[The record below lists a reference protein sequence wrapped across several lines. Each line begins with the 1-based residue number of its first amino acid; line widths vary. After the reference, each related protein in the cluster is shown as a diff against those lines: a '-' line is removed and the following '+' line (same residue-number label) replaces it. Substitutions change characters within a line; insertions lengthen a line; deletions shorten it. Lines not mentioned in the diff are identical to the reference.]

1 MSLLAITVISMPSTL
16 VIGRLH
22 FLEGH
27 YEQAIVAYRSALA
40 SAPDPTRARFGLA
53 WSNLATHRLDAVREH
68 ARDVLGREPKDVAG
82 GTDQTALQS
91 KHRLEPEPWL
101 GSPDPRVGL
110 QANWCRACQN
120 EL

>member
-1 MSLLAITVISMPSTL
+1 MFAFLIEEPTGLQATEGATLLRLLSQRGADSTEKRKAIQNL
-16 VIGRLH
+16 VLRH
-22 FLEGH
+22 
-27 YEQAIVAYRSALA
+27 
-40 SAPDPTRARFGLA
+40 
-53 WSNLATHRLDAVREH
+53 W
-68 ARDVLGREPKDVAG
+68 